1 MRITVFAVLLA
12 AVPLSAGTAAEK
24 GKRGS
29 TMKDTPTERATRA
42 EARSRV
48 LTTEICRGCGV
59 EGQKKARP
67 SKFSGRNLR
76 QFRGRGTTIS
86 GSVAPLPLTSRAEAQ
101 VDFLNRQTVQQQQ
114 RLQFQQQTQF
124 EINQLRN
131 ELQRGNELHR
141 GYLFR

>member
-1 MRITVFAVLLA
+1 MRVTFLAVLLVA
-12 AVPLSAGTAAEK
+12 LPLAAGTALAK
-24 GKRGS
+24 DKRGS
-29 TMKDTPTERATRA
+29 TMKGPETERALRA

-59 EGQKKARP
+59 SSERQPKAQR
-67 SKFSGRNLR
+67 SKLSGRSLR

-86 GSVAPLPLTSRAEAQ
+86 GSVTPLPLTSRAEAQ
-101 VDFLNRQTVQQQQ
+101 SNDLNRLTAQQQQ

-131 ELQRGNELHR
+131 ELQRDF
-141 GYLFR
+141 LFRQ